1 MSHFLLILM
10 KNGFDE
16 GSFETAHLPKIGGHL
31 LTLVLIIG
39 LPQFSQIVQLV
50 LRFVKEQTLKAI
62 ETSEKQASR
71 YLLRETFP
79 GTLSLHLGPELG
91 YKIWTSILSSPELEC
106 PGTAIRRTGHFP
118 LAHH

>member
-1 MSHFLLILM
+1 M

-50 LRFVKEQTLKAI
+50 LRFVKEQTLKAV
-62 ETSEKQASR
+62 ENRDVQASR
-71 YLLRETFP
+71 A
-79 GTLSLHLGPELG
+79 
-91 YKIWTSILSSPELEC
+91 C
-106 PGTAIRRTGHFP
+106 VRRPATGHSAP
-118 LAHH
+118 